1 MPELPEVETIRRQL
15 EPLVVGRRLTSAWAF
30 PHPKF
35 TAALEVVGATITG
48 TTRRGKYLLLTL
60 DDGRELVVHL
70 GMTGSLRVRPAGDSG
85 DAYVRAWWGLDDPA
99 RGAGEAGDA
108 SRAGQA
114 LEYRDVRRFG
124 RIAVAEDG
132 QYAGTLAVQGPDA
145 LDRRLTPE
153 EFWRAL
159 RRSRRAV
166 KTQLLSQRPIAG
178 VGNIYAD
185 EALWQ
190 ARVNPFLR
198 TVTRAQA
205 AALLDAVRQVLAG
218 SLHHGGTT
226 LTSYRNAEG
235 LPGRNQQRLNVYGQ
249 AGLPCPRCGTELR
262 SRVLDGR
269 TTTWCPTCQPGPG
282 RASRADGRSGQVSR
296 SDGGPGQVSRSDA
309 GSGQVSRSDAG
320 SGQASRSHG
329 RSGQASRSHGRSG
342 QASRSHGR
350 SGRGRRAKRR

>member
-15 EPLVVGRRLTSAWAF
+15 EPLVVDRRLTSAWAF

-35 TAALEVVGATITG
+35 SAALEVVGATIMG
-48 TTRRGKYLLLTL
+48 TARRGKYLLLPL

-70 GMTGSLRVRPAGDSG
+70 GMTGSLRVRPPGDAG
-85 DAYVRAWWGLDDPA
+85 DAYVRAWWGLDDPS
-99 RGAGEAGDA
+99 GVAGGP
-108 SRAGQA
+108 AGQA

-124 RIAVAEDG
+124 RIAVAEDR

-190 ARVNPFLR
+190 ARVNPALR

-226 LTSYRNAEG
+226 LTTYRNAEG

-282 RASRADGRSGQVSR
+282 G
-296 SDGGPGQVSRSDA
+296 
-309 GSGQVSRSDAG
+309 
-320 SGQASRSHG
+320 
-329 RSGQASRSHGRSG
+329 
-342 QASRSHGR
+342 ASRSHGR
-350 SGRGRRAKRR
+350 SGRGRRAKRRLSTGGPA

>member
-48 TTRRGKYLLLTL
+48 TARRGKYLLLPL
-60 DDGRELVVHL
+60 DDGRDLVVHL

-85 DAYVRAWWGLDDPA
+85 DAYVRAWWGLDDPSQA
-99 RGAGEAGDA
+99 SGGA
-108 SRAGQA
+108 AGQA

-124 RIAVAEDG
+124 RLAVAADG

-145 LDRRLTPE
+145 LDRQLTAE
-153 EFWRAL
+153 EFWQAL

-185 EALWQ
+185 EALWR
-190 ARVNPFLR
+190 ARVNPALR
-198 TVTRAQA
+198 SVTRAQA

-282 RASRADGRSGQVSR
+282 RASR
-296 SDGGPGQVSRSDA
+296 
-309 GSGQVSRSDAG
+309 
-320 SGQASRSHG
+320 SHG
-329 RSGQASRSHGRSG
+329 RSGQDSRSRGRSG
-342 QASRSHGR
+342 QDSRSRGRSGQDSRSHGR